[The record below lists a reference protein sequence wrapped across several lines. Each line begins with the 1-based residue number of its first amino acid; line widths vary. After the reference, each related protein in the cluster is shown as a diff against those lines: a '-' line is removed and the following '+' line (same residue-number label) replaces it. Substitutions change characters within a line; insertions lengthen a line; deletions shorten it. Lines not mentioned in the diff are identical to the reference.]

1 MLYNKLTQKDAF
13 YNLSSAHLKETL
25 QSNLQ
30 VLQIFLILCLRGL
43 SLYVK
48 FLMHILASKEMKL
61 LKAAI

>member
-48 FLMHILASKEMKL
+48 FLMHI
-61 LKAAI
+61 